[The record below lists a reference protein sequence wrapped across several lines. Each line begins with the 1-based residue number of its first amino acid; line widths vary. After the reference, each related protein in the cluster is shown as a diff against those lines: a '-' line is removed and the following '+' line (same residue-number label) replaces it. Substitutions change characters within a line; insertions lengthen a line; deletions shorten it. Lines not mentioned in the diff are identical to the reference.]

1 MRRSFY
7 MLGAVALLLVAADD
21 KDEVKKEIERFEG
34 TWKFES
40 LELDEAKVP
49 TDSFKDS
56 KLVIKG
62 DKFTYKEGDAE
73 YGGTFKVDVSKKPK
87 TIDITF
93 TAGPEKGK
101 SFKGIYELD
110 GDTYKVCLDPK
121 GKDRPTKFETKKG
134 TGVVLEVLKREK
146 KE

>member
-1 MRRSFY
+1 MRRSLY
-7 MLGAVALLLVAADD
+7 LLGAVALLLVAAED
-21 KDEVKKEIERFEG
+21 KDDVKKEIARFEG
-34 TWKFES
+34 TWRFES
-40 LELDEAKVP
+40 LEVEEAKVP
-49 TDSFKDS
+49 KESFKDS

-62 DKFTYKEGDAE
+62 DKFTYKEGE
-73 YGGTFKVDVSKKPK
+73 GVYGGTFKVDVSKKPK

-93 TAGPEKGK
+93 TEGPEKGK
-101 SFKGIYELD
+101 TFKGIYELE